1 MVIYIYNI
9 ERIDNIMTE
18 KLFLTNP
25 YLREIDSRIVEKIY
39 KNGKYYIK
47 LNRTI
52 FYPHLSGGQP
62 GDKGTINGVKVL
74 EVYEDNMD
82 IIHVTKDNIHSD
94 KVILNIDW
102 ENRLDNMQQHTG
114 QHLLSAAFYKLYN
127 GETIGFH
134 IGEDYVYI
142 DVTLPE
148 LTEEEAQK
156 VEIYAN
162 RIVFSNFDIK
172 SYYIE
177 KQDIDKIPVRKQ
189 PSVNSHIR
197 IVEIDN
203 IDFSPCGGTHL
214 RQTGEIGLI
223 KIRKWEKYKGNI
235 RLEFVC
241 GNRALADYT
250 WKNKAINDISLLLSS
265 KDKDIYGKVKTLL
278 DQKIDLEKENR
289 SLKEEI
295 VKYEG
300 KELLR
305 NSFKVNNKSFI
316 SKVYADKDLKEI
328 NAISTFLNNVSS
340 SIHIFGSNKDY
351 KGQFLVSV
359 PKDLDVNLK
368 NILKDLSN
376 EFSVKGGGSNNTVQ
390 GGCNKEDLEK
400 LLTRF
405 FEMIKDNLRAG

>member
-1 MVIYIYNI
+1 MVRYIYNI
-9 ERIDNIMTE
+9 ERIDNAMTE
-18 KLFLTNP
+18 KLYLNNP
-25 YLREIDSRIVEKIY
+25 YLREIDARIVEKIY

-62 GDKGTINGVKVL
+62 GDKGTINGVEVL

-82 IIHVTKDNIHSD
+82 IVHVTRDNIHSD
-94 KVILNIDW
+94 KVMLNIDW
-102 ENRLDNMQQHTG
+102 DNRLDNMQQHSG

-127 GETIGFH
+127 GETVGFH

-148 LTEEEAQK
+148 LTEEEAKK

-162 RIVFSNFDIK
+162 RIIFSNFDIK

-177 KQDIDKIPVRKQ
+177 KKDIDKIPVRKQ
-189 PSVNSHIR
+189 PSVSSHIR

-241 GNRALADYT
+241 GNRALADYS
-250 WKNKAINDISLLLSS
+250 WKNKAVNDISLLLSS
-265 KDKDIYGKVKTLL
+265 KDKDIYNKVKTLL
-278 DQKIDLEKENR
+278 DQKIALEKENR

-305 NSFKVNNKSFI
+305 SAFKVKNKPFI
-316 SKVYADKDLKEI
+316 SKIFTDKDLKEI
-328 NAISTFLNNVSS
+328 NAISAFLNNVSS
-340 SIHIFGSNKDY
+340 SIHILGSNKDN

-359 PKDLDVNLK
+359 PKDIDINLK
-368 NILKDLSN
+368 DILKEVSN
-376 EFSVKGGGSNNTVQ
+376 EFDLKGGGNANTVQ
-390 GGCNKEDLEK
+390 GGCKIGDLEEVLK
-400 LLTRF
+400 KF
-405 FEMIKDNLRAG
+405 YEMIKEELN

>member
-1 MVIYIYNI
+1 MVRYIYNI
-9 ERIDNIMTE
+9 ERIDNAMTE
-18 KLFLTNP
+18 KLYLNNP
-25 YLREIDSRIVEKIY
+25 YLREIDARIVEKTY

-82 IIHVTKDNIHSD
+82 IVHVTRDNIHSD
-94 KVILNIDW
+94 KVMLNIDW
-102 ENRLDNMQQHTG
+102 DNRLDNMQQHSG

-127 GETIGFH
+127 GETVGFH

-148 LTEEEAQK
+148 LTEEEAKK

-162 RIVFSNFDIK
+162 RIIFSNFDIK

-177 KQDIDKIPVRKQ
+177 KKDIDKIPVRKQ
-189 PSVNSHIR
+189 PSVSSHIR

-241 GNRALADYT
+241 GNRALADYS
-250 WKNKAINDISLLLSS
+250 WKNKAVNDISLLLSS
-265 KDKDIYGKVKTLL
+265 KDKDIYNKVKTLL
-278 DQKIDLEKENR
+278 DQKIALEKENR

-295 VKYEG
+295 VKYKG

-305 NSFKVNNKSFI
+305 SAFKVKNKPFI
-316 SKVYADKDLKEI
+316 SKIFTDKDLKEI
-328 NAISTFLNNVSS
+328 NAISAFLNNVSS
-340 SIHIFGSNKDY
+340 SIHILGSNKDN

-359 PKDLDVNLK
+359 PKDIDINLK
-368 NILKDLSN
+368 DILKEVSN
-376 EFSVKGGGSNNTVQ
+376 EFDLKGGGNANTVQ
-390 GGCNKEDLEK
+390 GGCKIGDLEEVLK
-400 LLTRF
+400 KF
-405 FEMIKDNLRAG
+405 YEMIKEELN

>member
-1 MVIYIYNI
+1 MVRYIYNI
-9 ERIDNIMTE
+9 ERIDNAMTE
-18 KLFLTNP
+18 KLYLNNP
-25 YLREIDSRIVEKIY
+25 YLREIDARIVEKTY

-62 GDKGTINGVKVL
+62 GDKGTINGVEVL

-82 IIHVTKDNIHSD
+82 IVHVTRDNIHSD
-94 KVILNIDW
+94 KVMLNIDW
-102 ENRLDNMQQHTG
+102 DNRLDNMQQHSG

-127 GETIGFH
+127 GETVGFH

-148 LTEEEAQK
+148 LTEEEAKK

-162 RIVFSNFDIK
+162 RIIFSNFDIK

-177 KQDIDKIPVRKQ
+177 KKDIDKIPVRKQ
-189 PSVNSHIR
+189 PSVSSHIR

-241 GNRALADYT
+241 GNRALADYS
-250 WKNKAINDISLLLSS
+250 WKNKAVNDISLLLSS
-265 KDKDIYGKVKTLL
+265 KDKDIYNKVKTLL
-278 DQKIDLEKENR
+278 DQKIALEKENR

-295 VKYEG
+295 VKYKG

-305 NSFKVNNKSFI
+305 SAFKVKNKPFI
-316 SKVYADKDLKEI
+316 SKIFTDKDLKEI
-328 NAISTFLNNVSS
+328 NAISAFLNNVSS
-340 SIHIFGSNKDY
+340 SIHILGSNKDN

-359 PKDLDVNLK
+359 PKDIDINLK
-368 NILKDLSN
+368 DILKEVSN
-376 EFSVKGGGSNNTVQ
+376 EFDLKGGGNANTVQ
-390 GGCNKEDLEK
+390 GGCKIGDLEEVLK
-400 LLTRF
+400 KF
-405 FEMIKDNLRAG
+405 YEMIKEELN